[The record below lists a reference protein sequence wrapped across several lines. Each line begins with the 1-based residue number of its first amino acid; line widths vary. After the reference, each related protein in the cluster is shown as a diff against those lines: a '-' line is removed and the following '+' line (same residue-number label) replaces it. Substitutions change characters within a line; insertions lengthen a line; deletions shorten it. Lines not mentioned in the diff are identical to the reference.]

1 MRTGRIFALA
11 ASLPVLALLLGQP
24 FAQEGQTPEMQKMME
39 VYAKYGTP
47 GEHHKLLEPGIGK
60 WNLTATWWA
69 EPGGEPQVSTA
80 TSECKWILGGRYLQ
94 ENVLGE
100 MAGSPFHGI
109 GFTGY
114 DNFREKYFSFWI
126 DEMSTTY
133 MISEGTVDSSGKI
146 FTLYGTYDDPVTG
159 EKDKKS
165 KSVMRIVDNNSQLY
179 EMFEYDADGNE
190 WKSFEVKYTRATE

>member
-1 MRTGRIFALA
+1 MRTVKFIALVFLVPVFALLTEQ
-11 ASLPVLALLLGQP
+11 S
-24 FAQEGQTPEMQKMME
+24 FAQEGQTTEQQKMME
-39 VYAKYGTP
+39 IYAKYGTP

-69 EPGGEPQVSTA
+69 EPGGDPQVSTA

-94 ENVLGE
+94 ENVSGE
-100 MAGSPFHGI
+100 MDGNPFQGI
-109 GFTGY
+109 GLTGY
-114 DNFREKYFSFWI
+114 DNFKEKYFSFWI

-146 FTLYGTYDDPVTG
+146 FTFYGTYDDPVTG
-159 EKDKKS
+159 EKDRKT
-165 KSVMRIVDNNSQLY
+165 KSVTRIVDNNSQLY

-190 WKSFEVKYTRATE
+190 WKSFEVKYSRANE